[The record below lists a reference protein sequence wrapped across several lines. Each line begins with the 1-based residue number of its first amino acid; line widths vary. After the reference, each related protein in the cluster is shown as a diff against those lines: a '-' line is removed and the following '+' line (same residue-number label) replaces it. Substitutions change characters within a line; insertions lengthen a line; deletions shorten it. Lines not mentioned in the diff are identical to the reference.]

1 MPNNLT
7 IVVHGLDRVQAALN
21 RFPNEIA
28 QTLQAASTEAAE
40 EILNTTGVRSYPG
53 ATAANAPRPGRS
65 SYYIRGRGTQYASR
79 NDGRSERLGTQFYVQ
94 PTAYGAEIGNRA
106 SYAEHVVGEKQ
117 AGAMAGIGW
126 RRMIDVAEEKLD
138 EISAVYQKWVDRLI
152 ERLGL

>member
-1 MPNNLT
+1 MPNNIT

-21 RFPNEIA
+21 RFPNEIT
-28 QTLQAASTEAAE
+28 QMMRDASTEASE
-40 EILNTTGVRSYPG
+40 EILNTTGLHSYPD
-53 ATAANAPRPGRS
+53 ATAANAPPTP
-65 SYYIRGRGTQYASR
+65 YYVRGQGTQYASYLKR
-79 NDGRSERLGTQFYVQ
+79 TSQKLGTQFYVQ